1 MIFTNIVPRVSET
14 DGVGHINNVFV
25 PIWFEAGRREIFR
38 IFSPKLDFLNWKL
51 ALVKVTVEYV
61 DQLYLAEEVE
71 IRTGIEKIGNSSFTI
86 KEEIHQS
93 GAKILSEEIGKSI
106 DFVMVILHSGCSL
119 SFAQDSQT
127 PCAYLEVKNVGKLPG
142 EKTQR
147 LSNKLT
153 SLICDKLRVRPEQIY
168 IEFQESERHLWG
180 WNGATFEK

>member
-38 IFSPKLDFLNWKL
+38 IFSPKLDFIIWKL

-86 KEEIHQS
+86 KEEIHQTNRLC
-93 GAKILSEEIGKSI
+93 AKGEAIYVNYNFKEKRSEVISDEI
-106 DFVMVILHSGCSL
+106 
-119 SFAQDSQT
+119 
-127 PCAYLEVKNVGKLPG
+127 
-142 EKTQR
+142 R
-147 LSNKLT
+147 
-153 SLICDKLRVRPEQIY
+153 DKLQSVK
-168 IEFQESERHLWG
+168 FV
-180 WNGATFEK
+180 EK